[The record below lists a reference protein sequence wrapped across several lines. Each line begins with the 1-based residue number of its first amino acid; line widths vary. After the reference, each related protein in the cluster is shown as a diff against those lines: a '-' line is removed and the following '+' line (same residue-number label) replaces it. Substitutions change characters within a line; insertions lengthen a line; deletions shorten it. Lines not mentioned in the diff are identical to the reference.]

1 MELHSYILYS
11 VRFDAG
17 FLEIVMSD
25 PSTPFLQ
32 VDPGEV
38 VVAVSTFTDAR
49 SLKRTKTNAQ
59 NSAVSHC

>member
-1 MELHSYILYS
+1 MQ
-11 VRFDAG
+11 V

-32 VDPGEV
+32 LDPGEV

-49 SLKRTKTNAQ
+49 SRKRTKTNAQ
-59 NSAVSHC
+59 NSVVSLC